1 MCTTLFK
8 MTRPVPLFV
17 CIREMEQTDMRH
29 LTKIHEKGMKGMLM
43 VISGPFRNNKF
54 HPKKSPGAAAENEKT
69 QDAIFGICI
78 F

>member
-54 HPKKSPGAAAENEKT
+54 HPKKSPGAAEENEKT